1 MKAATFALGLL
12 LASAAVAVRAA
23 DFYMVDASSEQV
35 VLLDPSSIGTSPDG
49 DKTARIAMIS
59 DMDLWDDDR
68 MEFDCSAAR
77 YKSLSSVAH
86 LAGGDTLDRSSIDG
100 MVGVW
105 NEVKDHT
112 TGSLLFDSVCRWSPS
127 MLSGDHVFSAADFES
142 ALHNISSKLTEM
154 QGGR

>member
-49 DKTARIAMIS
+49 DKT
-59 DMDLWDDDR
+59 
-68 MEFDCSAAR
+68 
-77 YKSLSSVAH
+77 AH